1 MAVAPDHGVGVTPTF
16 FGANPAHV
24 PRGHAHAGFRLIG
37 AEEDAAF
44 TLSGSLEG
52 GIRSQAVIANRSLG
66 DIVSGPG
73 RKLALRGF
81 EGVPLARLNEAQR
94 GGVMR
99 ILELLDSDAI
109 KRDPKPIVGFS
120 DLTAFS
126 AWCVKSAGVRT
137 IHGPMV
143 NQIGRVPGEE
153 LAWLFALLEDPSPPG
168 VLVDERPRV
177 GARGGGTVEGRMV
190 GGNLEMVTRLLGTPW
205 AFDLGA
211 SVLVLEDVGERPYR
225 IDRALTQLKLA
236 GALDGVRAVC
246 LGDFLRSDEED
257 GMPPTA
263 AEVLAERLTAF
274 DIPAV
279 GGLPVG
285 HGDHNLAFPLGGR
298 CAVDLAVGRVVLEEG
313 AVE

>member
-1 MAVAPDHGVGVTPTF
+1 MVKKTSWAAAIKPPRLRPGDKVAVPAPAGPVLPEAAARGLELL
-16 FGANPAHV
+16 GARYDIVLDPAIYE
-24 PRGHAHAGFRLIG
+24 RTGFLAGADERR
-37 AEEDAAF
+37 AEELNRYLRDPDIRAIIPAR
-44 TLSGSLEG
+44 G
-52 GIRSQAVIANRSLG
+52 GY
-66 DIVSGPG
+66 
-73 RKLALRGF
+73 
-81 EGVPLARLNEAQR
+81 
-94 GGVMR
+94 GVMR